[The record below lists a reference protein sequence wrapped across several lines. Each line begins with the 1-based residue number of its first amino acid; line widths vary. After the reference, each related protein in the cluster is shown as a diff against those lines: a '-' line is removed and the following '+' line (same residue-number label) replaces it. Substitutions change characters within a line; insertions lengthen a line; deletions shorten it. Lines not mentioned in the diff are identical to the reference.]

1 MSIVEYAFCTA
12 HVFTPNCAIS
22 RCVNCK
28 FGKDSAIELAEK
40 LKSAQDWEFLDLTDS
55 NVNNLNDE
63 VGLAIGQNKSI
74 KYLVLNDNDFGID
87 YDWNDNAKFWYFYL
101 PNMVGLVALSAVN
114 CNLGCNIDEDFFST
128 QIFEH
133 LQFIDL
139 SGNYKFYS
147 ANTFLKNLIDNKHV
161 KGFNW
166 SNNYIDSDDLE
177 VMATL
182 IRNNATLQFLTF
194 DGVSEPC
201 YSINYHE
208 NKQKCYNEQEY
219 EENFKKIASALAVN
233 VTLKK
238 LILTPASYGYIG
250 QTYEVGIALNEAL
263 KRNHTLKR
271 FDFNFRFKKDV
282 DKSKIDIGKYVD
294 FDQWKLNLEWSIQRY
309 EEC

>member
-1 MSIVEYAFCTA
+1 MSIVEYLFCTA

-114 CNLGCNIDEDFFST
+114 CGLGFNIDKNFFST
-128 QIFEH
+128 QIFKH
-133 LQFIDL
+133 LQFVDL
-139 SGNYKFYS
+139 SGNYDFRS
-147 ANTFLKNLIDNKHV
+147 AKEFLKNLIDNKHV

-166 SNNYIDSDDLE
+166 SKNLIHPDDLE

-194 DGVSEPC
+194 DHVFAHYYDED
-201 YSINYHE
+201 YYE
-208 NKQKCYNEQEY
+208 EQEY

-238 LILTPASYGYIG
+238 LILTPASDVINYIG

-271 FDFNFRFKKDV
+271 FDFNFCFKKKV
-282 DKSKIDIGKYVD
+282 DKSKIDIGEYVD